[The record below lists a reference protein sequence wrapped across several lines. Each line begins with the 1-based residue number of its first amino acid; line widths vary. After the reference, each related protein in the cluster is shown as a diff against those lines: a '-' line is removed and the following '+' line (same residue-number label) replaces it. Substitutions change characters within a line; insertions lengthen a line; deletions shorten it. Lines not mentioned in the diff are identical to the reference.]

1 MLMIQR
7 RNVYWV
13 TKLKNQVR
21 KTWGVT
27 YVLLIMEEELS
38 IKMFKLRHKS
48 HFYHLGRGGVGGGR
62 GKGRSILV
70 VIKSRISQFSL
81 VTPLNSLSD
90 DWSYLRSLWKPG
102 DSPPPPPARPAH
114 PSTPL
119 SKRKMVTYSLLLVSA
134 FQRMKSLWSLPFPFN
149 FSIFLIWDW
158 RMLSK
163 AI

>member
-1 MLMIQR
+1 MKNTNLTTANPMLMIQR

-27 YVLLIMEEELS
+27 YFLLIMEEVLS
-38 IKMFKLRHKS
+38 IKMFKLRNKS
-48 HFYHLGRGGVGGGR
+48 HFYHLGRGGGGGGGR

-70 VIKSRISQFSL
+70 VTKSRVSKFSL

-102 DSPPPPPARPAH
+102 DSSPPTRKTRSPLH
-114 PSTPL
+114 PSFQAKNGDLFLTSGQRFSENEKFMISSL
-119 SKRKMVTYSLLLVSA
+119 SL
-134 FQRMKSLWSLPFPFN
+134 
-149 FSIFLIWDW
+149 
-158 RMLSK
+158 
-163 AI
+163 

>member
-1 MLMIQR
+1 MKNTNLTTANPMLMIQR

-27 YVLLIMEEELS
+27 YVLLIMEEVLS
-38 IKMFKLRHKS
+38 IKMFKLRNKS
-48 HFYHLGRGGVGGGR
+48 HFYHLGRGGGVGGR

-70 VIKSRISQFSL
+70 VTKSRISQFSL

-102 DSPPPPPARPAH
+102 DSPPHPQDPLTPPPLF
-114 PSTPL
+114 PSQKWWPIP
-119 SKRKMVTYSLLLVSA
+119 YFWSA
-134 FQRMKSLWSLPFPFN
+134 LFREWKVYDLFPFLITFP
-149 FSIFLIWDW
+149 FS
-158 RMLSK
+158 
-163 AI
+163 